1 MPGSS
6 RGSFYARVI
15 ATNGWTHATFIV
27 RYAGPFRHGRAAS
40 LTLKRS
46 PFMTRIFG
54 FDARE
59 PHWRA
64 ASRAQRMDD
73 FVFKRR
79 LIRLMRM

>member
-6 RGSFYARVI
+6 RGSFHARVI
-15 ATNGWTHATFIV
+15 ATNRRTHVTFIV

-40 LTLKRS
+40 LALKRS
-46 PFMTRIFG
+46 PFMTRIFR

-73 FVFKRR
+73 FVFIRC
-79 LIRLMRM
+79 LISLMRM

>member
-15 ATNGWTHATFIV
+15 ATNRWMHATFV
-27 RYAGPFRHGRAAS
+27 ARYAGPFGHGRAAS
-40 LTLKRS
+40 LALKCP
-46 PFMTRIFG
+46 PFVTRIFR
-54 FDARE
+54 FDPRE

-64 ASRAQRMDD
+64 APRAQRMDD
-73 FVFKRR
+73 LVFKRR